1 MYGCVAAVMLLIL
14 FFHRQRDTGFG
25 DSVKNAWHSS
35 GYRIVVFGDDWSDT
49 GSYRVSTDP
58 VLLFESVR
66 DSDRGEVWIETL
78 CKEVS

>member
-1 MYGCVAAVMLLIL
+1 
-14 FFHRQRDTGFG
+14 
-25 DSVKNAWHSS
+25 VKNAWHSS